1 MTELGTRSD
10 KQEAIAAPR
19 DYSLDILRILS
30 ICGVVAI
37 HLFGYVLG
45 HSEPQSRNWWLAA
58 GLDIPFIWVV
68 PVFVMISGALL
79 LAPRNTAL
87 EPRSFYRK
95 RAVRLLPALIAWH
108 LIYLIGVRWLM
119 RGEDLSPARV
129 VQLLLDGSVFTQLYF
144 LWLILGLYAVAP
156 LISAFLQDG
165 GPRRAQALAAFLLGA
180 TALVYMVP
188 GIAAS
193 LGFAR
198 PISLNIFTHWLPYV
212 GYFVAGRALRDVR
225 LSGRSLFVALLSAA
239 GLAALCLWQY
249 GHRGQAGV
257 LNVVS
262 PVSYVSLTVMMLSVA
277 VFLAATAI
285 FSRITPGRVTG
296 RMLVTLSGAS
306 FGVFLVHLLIFE
318 VIRLNVPAVYD
329 GKSIVAGFA
338 SYAVTLALSFAVAIL
353 ASRIR
358 FVRNIF

>member
-10 KQEAIAAPR
+10 KQEALAAPR

-108 LIYLIGVRWLM
+108 LIYLVGVRWLM

-165 GPRRAQALAAFLLGA
+165 GPRRAQALAAILLGA

-257 LNVVS
+257 AERRVAGQLRLADRDDAVRGGVS
-262 PVSYVSLTVMMLSVA
+262 VRHVPIPPDHAGTRHRA
-277 VFLAATAI
+277 DAC
-285 FSRITPGRVTG
+285 
-296 RMLVTLSGAS
+296 TLSGAS

-318 VIRLNVPAVYD
+318 IIRLNVPAVYD

-338 SYAVTLALSFAVAIL
+338 SYAVTLALSFAVAVL

>member
-1 MTELGTRSD
+1 MTVLRSRPED
-10 KQEAIAAPR
+10 SAAVASTR

-37 HLFGYVLG
+37 HLFAYVLG

-58 GLDIPFIWVV
+58 GMDIPFVWVV

-79 LAPRNTAL
+79 LAPQKQVQ

-95 RAVRLLPALIAWH
+95 RAVRLLPALIVWH
-108 LIYLIGVRWLM
+108 LVYLVGVRWLM
-119 RGEDLSPARV
+119 RGEDLPPARV
-129 VQLLLDGSVFTQLYF
+129 AQLLLDGSTFSQLYF

-156 LISAFLQDG
+156 LIMSFLQG
-165 GPRRAQALAAFLLGA
+165 GGQRRARALAATLLAA

-198 PISLNIFTHWLPYV
+198 PISLNIFTYWLPYV
-212 GYFVAGRALRDVR
+212 GYFVAGRALRDVK
-225 LSGRSLFVALLSAA
+225 LNGRSLFAAVVVAL
-239 GLAALCLWQY
+239 GVAALCLWQY
-249 GHRGQAGV
+249 GHQAQAGL

-262 PVSYVSLTVMMLSVA
+262 PVSYLSLSVMMLAAV
-277 VFLAATAI
+277 VFLSGKSI
-285 FSRITPGRVTG
+285 FSRLTPSPRTG

-306 FGVFLVHLLIFE
+306 FGVFLVHLLVFE
-318 VIRLNVPAVYD
+318 VIRLNVPAVFD
-329 GKSIVAGFA
+329 GRSILVAFA
-338 SYAVTLALSFAVAIL
+338 SFAATLVISFAVSVL
-353 ASRIR
+353 AARIP
-358 FVRNIF
+358 FLRNIF